1 MELLM
6 SKVPNDNKLITRR
19 CAHGYSRQGVVWC
32 GAAREVTKMRELL
45 RDLYFGNIVPSARQ
59 ITPSSNL
66 QRELER
72 VSQSEKRLRGQLNE
86 ADGG

>member
-1 MELLM
+1 
-6 SKVPNDNKLITRR
+6 
-19 CAHGYSRQGVVWC
+19 
-32 GAAREVTKMRELL
+32 MRELL

-72 VSQSEKRLRGQLNE
+72 VSQSEKQLRGQLNE

>member
-1 MELLM
+1 
-6 SKVPNDNKLITRR
+6 
-19 CAHGYSRQGVVWC
+19 
-32 GAAREVTKMRELL
+32 MRELL

-86 ADGG
+86 ADRSEERRVGKECRL